1 MSIISILLTAIGL
14 SMDAFAVALT
24 IGMNINNVDRNNVDR
39 NKIAIKLGIY
49 FGIFQGIMPFLGWI
63 LGMKFTKYI
72 QSIDHWIAFALLTL
86 IGVKMIIDGVK
97 PNEENKIKEYS
108 NKTFFILAIAT
119 SIDALA
125 IGVTF
130 AFLNINILSAI
141 FIIGITTFVL
151 SVSAV
156 YLGKVIGNIIKNK
169 AGIFGGL
176 ILLIIGLKILLEHLG
191 VIKI

>member
-39 NKIAIKLGIY
+39 NKIAIKSGIY

>member
-24 IGMNINNVDRNNVDR
+24 IGMNINNVDRN
-39 NKIAIKLGIY
+39 KIAIKSGIY

-63 LGMKFTKYI
+63 LGIKFTKYI
-72 QSIDHWIAFALLTL
+72 QSIDHWIAFALLTF
-86 IGVKMIIDGVK
+86 IVVKMIIDGVK

-141 FIIGITTFVL
+141 IIIGITTFVL

-156 YLGKVIGNIIKNK
+156 YLGKVIGNVIKNK